1 MSAETVRLI
10 RDGEKGWKGDGGGG
24 KRRLYTNATMSTET
38 IRLIRDGEKGGG
50 GGGVTEIGEEGDY
63 IPNATMST
71 EIVRLIRDGEKG
83 GEVLRRLGK
92 REIIYLTLQRPQ
104 KS

>member
-1 MSAETVRLI
+1 MSTEIVRLI
-10 RDGEKGWKGDGGGG
+10 RDREK
-24 KRRLYTNATMSTET
+24 
-38 IRLIRDGEKGGG
+38 GG

-83 GEVLRRLGK
+83 GGRCYGDWGRGRL
-92 REIIYLTLQRPQ
+92 YT
-104 KS
+104 